1 MKKRID
7 LFIRKM
13 PIIICVAL
21 IGAGLVIYPETAA
34 KGIRNGLTLLG
45 NNLIPSL
52 FPFTVFSS
60 YISENAF
67 SEKIAVI
74 IDKPMKKV
82 FKIGGNAVIPFL
94 LGTLGGYPV
103 GAKTAADF
111 YKSGKLTE
119 NEAQRLL
126 FWAVNPSPAFT
137 VTAVGTFMLRNTKCG
152 LIIYFSSILA
162 SLTVGFFCRFLS
174 DGKKIIGTY
183 RIESNGKNA
192 LVKAVT
198 GGTEAILGISG
209 WVLTFSALSSL
220 CDKLA
225 IGDSARLFI
234 KSVLE
239 VTTACETVTSN
250 ALPLTVIASAIGFGG
265 FAVIFQTAS
274 YCEIC
279 SLEIKKLICARIVL
293 SAFTSLYTAVLLKIF
308 PQTVETSATINVIGH
323 NFSVYHSIPA
333 AAILMIMC
341 AALILEVDNRKKV
354 C

>member
-1 MKKRID
+1 MKKSFD
-7 LFIRKM
+7 LFIKKM
-13 PIIICVAL
+13 PIIICVCL
-21 IGAGLVIYPETAA
+21 IASGLIIYPETAA

-52 FPFTVFSS
+52 FPFAVFSS
-60 YISENAF
+60 YISENSF
-67 SEKIAVI
+67 SGKLASF
-74 IDKPMKKV
+74 IDKPMKKA
-82 FKIGGNAVIPFL
+82 FKIGGNALIPFI

-103 GAKTAADF
+103 GAKTVADF
-111 YKSGKLTE
+111 YKSGKLTQ

-137 VTAVGTFMLRNTKCG
+137 VTAVGTFMLGNSKCG

-174 DGKKIIGTY
+174 NGKSISSTY
-183 RIESNGKNA
+183 EVKADGKNA
-192 LVKAVT
+192 LVKAVASA
-198 GGTEAILGISG
+198 TEAILGISG

-220 CDKLA
+220 CDKLT
-225 IGDSARLFI
+225 IEDSARLFL

-239 VTTACETVTSN
+239 ITTACETVTAN
-250 ALPLTVIASAIGFGG
+250 ALPLTVVAAAIGFGG

-279 SLEIKKLICARIVL
+279 SLEIKKLICVRIVL